1 MAGRYRL
8 ELMEQAVAET
18 GLSRNGR
25 APDRRAAGVMFYS
38 HDSYGLG
45 HLRRT
50 LALAHSLDARSQ
62 LIVTGSPLAHRFQ
75 FPPRTDYIKL
85 PSVVKQA
92 AGQYESRYLGVP
104 FKKVRAL
111 RRDLVLSAARHMQ
124 PDVLIVDNVPAGL
137 TGELLPTLRYLK
149 RQSCRLVLGL
159 RDVVDEAD
167 WVKETWEGDGS
178 YELLD
183 ELYDLILVYGR
194 QDVYDVAGE
203 YGFSPEAAAKTRF
216 VGYLRRDPPSRPA
229 DALRR
234 ELRVAN
240 GDPLVLVMA
249 GGGGDGYN
257 LLRAVV
263 DAIRLGGD
271 GRRFECLLLG
281 GPLMPADHRRSVRE
295 LAATTDSIHYV
306 DFVDDV
312 ASYVAA
318 ADVVVSMGGYNS
330 ICELLSA
337 GKNALVVPRVT
348 PRREQLIRAELLSE
362 RGLLR
367 LLHPD
372 RLEGR
377 RVLDEIERLLDEPNG
392 HGPRMPLDGLQ
403 AAAAAI
409 DELLA
414 GRAAAVVGA

>member
-1 MAGRYRL
+1 
-8 ELMEQAVAET
+8 
-18 GLSRNGR
+18 
-25 APDRRAAGVMFYS
+25 
-38 HDSYGLG
+38 
-45 HLRRT
+45 
-50 LALAHSLDARSQ
+50 
-62 LIVTGSPLAHRFQ
+62 
-75 FPPRTDYIKL
+75 L
-85 PSVVKQA
+85 PAVVKRD

-111 RRDLVLSAARHMQ
+111 RRDLLLSAARHMR
-124 PDVLIVDNVPAGL
+124 PDLLIVDNVPGGL

-149 RQSCRLVLGL
+149 KHGCRLVLGL

-167 WVKETWEGDGS
+167 WVKETWESDGS

-194 QDVYDVAGE
+194 EDVYDVAGE
-203 YGFSPEAAAKTRF
+203 YAFSPEARAKTRF

-229 DALRR
+229 AALRS
-234 ELRVAN
+234 ELRLAN

-263 DAIRLGGD
+263 DATRLGGD
-271 GRRFECLLLG
+271 GCRFACLLLG
-281 GPLMPADHRRSVRE
+281 GPLMPADHRRRVLE
-295 LAATTDSIHYV
+295 LAATADSIHYV

-318 ADVVVSMGGYNS
+318 ADVVVSMCGYNS
-330 ICELLSA
+330 VCELLSA
-337 GKNALVVPRVT
+337 GKSALVVPRIT

-372 RLEGR
+372 RLDGR
-377 RVLDEIERLLDEPNG
+377 RVLDEIHRLLDEPNG
-392 HGPRMPLDGLQ
+392 HGPRMPLDGLP
-403 AAAAAI
+403 AAAAAL

-414 GRAAAVVGA
+414 TRPVAGAAVGV